1 MVKVVAKS
9 KVKTNELEKYKDLV
23 KFLIDETR
31 KEEGCV
37 SYDLFQDINN
47 PSILT
52 FIEEWK
58 DEEALKRH
66 MESKH
71 FVKYVPMLGEFR
83 EGDGEVNIYKQIL

>member
-9 KVKTNELEKYKDLV
+9 KVKTNELEKYKELV

-37 SYDLFQDINN
+37 SYDLFQDIND
-47 PSILT
+47 PSTLT

-58 DEEALKRH
+58 DEEAFKT
-66 MESKH
+66 
-71 FVKYVPMLGEFR
+71 FC
-83 EGDGEVNIYKQIL
+83 

>member
-9 KVKTNELEKYKDLV
+9 KVKTNELEKYKELV

-31 KEEGCV
+31 KEEGCI
-37 SYDLFQDINN
+37 SYDLFQDIND

-52 FIEEWK
+52 FIEEWE
-58 DEEALKRH
+58 DEEALKTH